1 METEG
6 GTTAAGASKTL
17 GDFERVF
24 ETQDGPVGLL
34 GTAAATGTTFELSDI
49 AVYPIGP
56 PGSLEIGVAG
66 VRAGLADLKEEIARM
81 GYDELVITA
90 IRVSGANPGRRVQI
104 RIQLTGPSR

>member
-1 METEG
+1 METESG
-6 GTTAAGASKTL
+6 RAADGASKAL

-24 ETQDGPVGLL
+24 ETRAGPVGLL

-56 PGSLEIGVAG
+56 PGSRQIGVAE
-66 VRAGLADLKEEIARM
+66 VRAGLADLKDEIARM
-81 GYDELVITA
+81 GYDEMVITA

-104 RIQLTGPSR
+104 RMPLTEHSR